1 MLGAQKGTRVQ
12 QLEGGGGC
20 RCGGRRQLPSL
31 RKGSPSATVDLPRGT
46 DHLAVCRHAPRRP
59 SVPKPPARQVRA
71 VGAVRPAV
79 KPRRPGA
86 VSQSPA
92 STGQRPLLTRGPPG
106 PTSLSSCLRPHVTRF
121 PVHRAGPRATAFVVP
136 ADPRHAAR
144 PRRRLRA
151 AVLPDVR
158 GCLTRSPGEGGRVQQ
173 TGRPA
178 AALSVLDSAFSI
190 DASGAA
196 AFRH

>member
-1 MLGAQKGTRVQ
+1 MPPRPAETKRP
-12 QLEGGGGC
+12 E
-20 RCGGRRQLPSL
+20 
-31 RKGSPSATVDLPRGT
+31 ATSTAGPW
-46 DHLAVCRHAPRRP
+46 
-59 SVPKPPARQVRA
+59 A

-79 KPRRPGA
+79 KPRRLGA

-106 PTSLSSCLRPHVTRF
+106 PTPLSSCLRPHVTRF
-121 PVHRAGPRATAFVVP
+121 PVHRTGPRATVFVVP

-178 AALSVLDSAFSI
+178 AALSVPDSAFSI
-190 DASGAA
+190 GCFGGSCLQTLRRSQAPPSLSRPQPPPAA
-196 AFRH
+196 PFPLPALSPSSFPSSWHAGLLQRGLGGEQ